1 MRFVAGSVIA
11 HQRTR
16 EVSHNMSAI
25 DDFAALLETTDVIKQ
40 VLKSLKEEPA
50 HLLGD
55 ICREYQRT
63 GQPVPDHRLH
73 FVGYLGEATLKALL
87 SVGLIRRQPGGRL
100 SLYSYEPTTEGLKQY
115 ERLKTDSF
123 YKK

>member
-1 MRFVAGSVIA
+1 
-11 HQRTR
+11 
-16 EVSHNMSAI
+16 MSAI
-25 DDFAALLETTDVIKQ
+25 DDLTTLLEATEVMKQ
-40 VLKSLKEEPA
+40 VLRSLKEEPA

-73 FVGYLGEATLKALL
+73 FAGYMGEATLKALL
-87 SVGLIRRQPGGRL
+87 AAGLIRRQTGGRV
-100 SLYSYEPTTEGLKQY
+100 SLYCYQPTKEGLEHY
-115 ERLKTDSF
+115 EKLKADGF